1 MFELGDVGILGAR
14 RIQEVVVDSTN
25 IPIKAVLTVAHGWTS
40 EGATAPE
47 RTGAA
52 RIRQSE
58 QFVRAASKLTVASV
72 GCPGTNPVKNTA
84 TGSTPMV
91 PMSRNVARFQ
101 SFTLPSPVPTRSV
114 RPSAEKAALNAPP
127 L

>member
-14 RIQEVVVDSTN
+14 CIQEVVVNSSN
-25 IPIKAVLTVAHGWTS
+25 IPIKAALTVAHGWTT
-40 EGATAPE
+40 EGASGPD

-72 GCPGTNPVKNTA
+72 GCPGTNPDKNQA
-84 TGSTPMV
+84 TGSTPIV
-91 PMSRNVARFQ
+91 PLSRNFARFP
-101 SFTLPSPVPTRSV
+101 SLPLPSPVPAGC
-114 RPSAEKAALNAPP
+114 RPP
-127 L
+127 